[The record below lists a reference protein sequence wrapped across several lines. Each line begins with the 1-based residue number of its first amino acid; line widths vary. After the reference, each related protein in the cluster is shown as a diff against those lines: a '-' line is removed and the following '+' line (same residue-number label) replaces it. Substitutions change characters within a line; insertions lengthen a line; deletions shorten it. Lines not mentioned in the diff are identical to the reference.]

1 MVVVDSH
8 VHLLPGRLGEKVR
21 DYFAHLAGHL
31 VYPIDHDLVRHRLA
45 EEGVQRAWTLPYA
58 HKPGI
63 ADWLN
68 QATAEIVARP
78 GPVDLVGGCT
88 VHPGDD
94 DPAATLARALDEHG
108 LQVLK
113 LHCSVGDYEADDPRL
128 AGVWRLAARRR
139 VPVVV
144 HAGHATDGRTAG
156 HEVAPIA
163 RVAERHADVPLI
175 IAHCA
180 HPSTGAAL
188 DVLEAYPNVHA
199 DLTPVLL
206 EPPDLP
212 PDRLGAVADRLLFG
226 SDAPN
231 TGISSADHRRW
242 LESLP
247 LEAATVAAIVGGTAE
262 RLLAAAR

>member
-21 DYFAHLAGHL
+21 AYFAPLAEHL
-31 VYPIDHDLVRHRLA
+31 VYPTDHDVVRRRLA
-45 EEGVQRAWTLPYA
+45 DDGVDRAWTLPYA
-58 HKPGI
+58 HKPGV

-68 QATAEIVARP
+68 AATAEIVAGG

-94 DPAATLARALDEHG
+94 DPGATFARALDDHG

-128 AGVWRLAARRR
+128 DGVWALAGRRR
-139 VPVVV
+139 IPVVV
-144 HAGHATDGRTAG
+144 HAGHATDGRTEG
-156 HEVAPIA
+156 YEVAPIG
-163 RVAERHADVPLI
+163 RVAARHPDVPLI

-180 HPSTGAAL
+180 HPETAAAL
-188 DVLEAYPNVHA
+188 DLVEAHPNVHA

-206 EPPDLP
+206 VPPDLP
-212 PDRLGAVADRLLFG
+212 DDRVGAVADRLLFG

-231 TGISSADHRRW
+231 TGITAGDHRRW
-242 LESLP
+242 VESLP
-247 LEAATVAAIVGGTAE
+247 LAPATIAAITGGTAE
-262 RLLAAAR
+262 RLLAASS